1 VTPHPHVFINP
12 EQPSLIIDESTRLQ
26 ADRRDFRPRS
36 RFVTSHRLTRHDHP
50 PVKIAARANLQ
61 KIQFRFCQSD
71 PSVPHDHPWHFL
83 SFVIRGRY
91 REITEARTIVRRP
104 GSVAFRRATCPHRVE
119 LLGHPVTTV
128 IITGPHCRPWG
139 FWCPRPAQPPAFV
152 PWQQFGSGGCGEY
165 HTPPTRKGTRTQ

>member
-1 VTPHPHVFINP
+1 MLT
-12 EQPSLIIDESTRLQ
+12 
-26 ADRRDFRPRS
+26 S
-36 RFVTSHRLTRHDHP
+36 RNGSPGRILAP
-50 PVKIAARANLQ
+50 ANMQ

>member
-1 VTPHPHVFINP
+1 MTVTVVDDDAEVGPWLSTLLSGRPHQVIGDPADPYLLRWFLIPRNP
-12 EQPSLIIDESTRLQ
+12 VMNIY
-26 ADRRDFRPRS
+26 
-36 RFVTSHRLTRHDHP
+36 RH
-50 PVKIAARANLQ
+50 
-61 KIQFRFCQSD
+61 RFCQSD

-104 GSVAFRRATCPHRVE
+104 GSVAFRRATSPHRVE

-152 PWQQFGSGGCGEY
+152 PWQQFGSGGCGEF
-165 HTPPTRKGTRTQ
+165 HTPPTPKGTRSR